1 MLLARLKP
9 WIRFSPSSVLRNALS
24 ASARLTEKR
33 QVVVAG
39 HGEAGVDDVMP
50 DALVAE
56 MDLEAVVEEGEEVGE
71 YNTRQSHIHN
81 QVIDIML

>member
-9 WIRFSPSSVLRNALS
+9 CSRFGAVLGLQEGRERLGALD
-24 ASARLTEKR
+24 EQG

-39 HGEAGVDDVMP
+39 HGEAGVDDVVA

-56 MDLEAVVEEGEEVGE
+56 VDLQAVVEEGEEVG
-71 YNTRQSHIHN
+71 S
-81 QVIDIML
+81 